1 MEYCDQSRPLSQVLK
16 KRNPKRPKKPP
27 KPVKISQS
35 ENWVVHREKIIS
47 SNYSIMVND
56 KVPKFLDFS

>member
-47 SNYSIMVND
+47 
-56 KVPKFLDFS
+56 KVKQS

>member
-27 KPVKISQS
+27 KPIKITKS
-35 ENWVVHREKIIS
+35 ENWVVHRETIIS
-47 SNYSIMVND
+47 SILIV
-56 KVPKFLDFS
+56 KGILGIGH